1 MTASQAHAPAAAEA
15 RATEAQHALR
25 VLHLD
30 QAIRRWLGL
39 EASQSAEFR
48 LLGAQ
53 VSRWLRTAEHGP
65 LFARL
70 PALVAELQGTLPAAR
85 GRSAG
90 DFDKAFAAAL
100 TQQAFAEVAREAGRS
115 GRADAFVC
123 LKPYLQ
129 EDPSGAERE
138 QLAQALELSP
148 PAIELALASLRRR
161 LRGRVEAALDLWS
174 DGAESRDTLRRNMRA
189 ALTEGTP

>member
-1 MTASQAHAPAAAEA
+1 MTASNRHPAAPADD
-15 RATEAQHALR
+15 RPSDAQHALR

-30 QAIRRWLGL
+30 QAIRRWLALDTTPGNGH
-39 EASQSAEFR
+39 R
-48 LLGAQ
+48 LLGAHL
-53 VSRWLRTAEHGP
+53 SRWLRVAETGP
-65 LFARL
+65 LFERL
-70 PALVAELQGTLPAAR
+70 PALVAELQVSFPAAK

-123 LKPYLQ
+123 LKPYLH
-129 EDPSGAERE
+129 EDPSASELE
-138 QLAQALELSP
+138 HLAHALALSP
-148 PAIELALASLRRR
+148 TAIELALASLRRR

-174 DGAESRDTLRRNMRA
+174 DSAESRDTLRRSMRA